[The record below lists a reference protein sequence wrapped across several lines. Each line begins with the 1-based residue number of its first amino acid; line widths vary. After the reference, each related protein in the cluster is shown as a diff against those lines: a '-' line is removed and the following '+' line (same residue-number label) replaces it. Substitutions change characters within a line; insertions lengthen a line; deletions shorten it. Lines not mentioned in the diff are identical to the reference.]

1 MVKFRLVLT
10 MSVYRAL
17 GRMGSA
23 YAKLNDL
30 ENAVKFYKKSLTEN
44 RTADI
49 LTKLRE
55 AETALEEKARLA
67 YVNPEIADV

>member
-1 MVKFRLVLT
+1 MFYTLF
-10 MSVYRAL
+10 SAL

-23 YAKLNDL
+23 YAKLDDL

-49 LTKLRE
+49 LTKLRD
-55 AETALEEKARLA
+55 AEIALAEKARIA
-67 YVNPEIADV
+67 YINPEIAEVCFL